1 MSTLCVCFIRCLD
14 FRMSRLKDDDIENL
28 HAQIKNGDISEDE
41 KDMGDLNKID
51 YYPDLQE
58 FINEIDDNN
67 DDEEDNENTSST
79 MEEKSLD
86 PFNNPR
92 PSNHQPQ
99 SNLLGVAVWGRRRK
113 ELI

>member
-1 MSTLCVCFIRCLD
+1 
-14 FRMSRLKDDDIENL
+14 MSRLKDDDIENL
-28 HAQIKNGDISEDE
+28 HAQIENGDISEDE

-67 DDEEDNENTSST
+67 DDGEDNDNTSST

-86 PFNNPR
+86 PSIIQDLR
-92 PSNHQPQ
+92 IINHNQIFLVLQ
-99 SNLLGVAVWGRRRK
+99 FGGDEERNLYEKG
-113 ELI
+113 